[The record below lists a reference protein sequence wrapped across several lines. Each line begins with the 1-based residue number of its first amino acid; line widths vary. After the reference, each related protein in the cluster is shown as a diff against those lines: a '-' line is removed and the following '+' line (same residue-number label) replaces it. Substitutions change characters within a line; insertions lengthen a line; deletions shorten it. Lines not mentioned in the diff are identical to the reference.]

1 MKPLKNL
8 LILAVFV
15 SLSACNSGNRSGCE
29 SAQKITFGQPEELGL
44 ITDSLH
50 QIDTLFQHYV
60 DRRWM
65 PGATALIAKNGKVV
79 YETAVGY
86 RDLESEVP
94 LAIEDIFR
102 LASMSKPVIA
112 VAVMQLVEQ
121 GKIQLSDPLS
131 RFIPEF
137 SGPQVLTSFNAAD
150 TTWEERPASRE
161 ITIHD
166 LLTHSSGISYGFM
179 DPTMAAIYGTELIP
193 EMATPLDFTLQEKMA
208 ALGTLPLVHD
218 PGERHSYG
226 LSSDVLGRVI
236 EVASGLSLADYITR
250 EITSPLGM
258 KSTHFFLPDN
268 LHSHLVSAY
277 MANTDSTIIPIGEL
291 GGEMYHP
298 DFPLTGARSYYS
310 GGSGLCGS
318 TRDYYLFCQAMLDGG
333 RGKVGRILNDTT
345 LSMMLSDQLG
355 DIPYWPGKAI
365 GYGFEILTEANEL
378 MDQLP
383 GRYSWFG
390 AFQTFFYVDP
400 ERELVAIMMSQVM
413 FSPLVFDVYA
423 EFEKRVNSSVKNSD

>member
-8 LILAVFV
+8 LVLAAFV
-15 SLSACNSGNRSGCE
+15 SLFACNSGDRSGSE
-29 SAQKITFGQPEELGL
+29 STQKITFGLPEDLGM

-60 DRRWM
+60 DKRWM
-65 PGATALIAKNGKVV
+65 PGATALIARNGKVI
-79 YETAVGY
+79 YETAIGF
-86 RDLESEVP
+86 RDLESEIS
-94 LAIEDIFR
+94 LTIEDIFR

-112 VAVMQLVEQ
+112 MAVMQLLEQ
-121 GKIQLSDPLS
+121 GIIQLTDPLS

-166 LLTHSSGISYGFM
+166 LLTHTSGISYGFM
-179 DPTMAAIYGTELIP
+179 DPTMAAIYGTKQIP
-193 EMATPLDFTLQEKMA
+193 EMATPLDFSLQQKMA
-208 ALGTLPLVHD
+208 ALGTLPLAHD
-218 PGERHSYG
+218 PGEGHSYG

-236 EVASGLSLADYITR
+236 EIVSGLSLAEYLTR
-250 EITSPLGM
+250 EITTPLGM
-258 KSTHFFLPDN
+258 NSTHFFLPDN
-268 LHSHLVSAY
+268 LHSKLTSAY
-277 MANTDSTIIPIGEL
+277 MAIADSTIIPIGEL
-291 GGEMYHP
+291 GGALYHP
-298 DFPLTGARSYYS
+298 DYPKAGAGSYYS

-318 TRDYYLFCQAMLDGG
+318 IRDYYLFCQAMLDGG
-333 RGKVGRILNDTT
+333 RGSTVRILNDTT
-345 LSMMLSDQLG
+345 VTMMLSDQLG

-365 GYGFEILTEANEL
+365 GYGFEILTEPNEL

-400 ERELVAIMMSQVM
+400 ERDLVAIMMSQVM
-413 FSPLVFDVYA
+413 FSPLVFEIYA
-423 EFEKRVNSSVKNSD
+423 EFEKRVNSSVKK